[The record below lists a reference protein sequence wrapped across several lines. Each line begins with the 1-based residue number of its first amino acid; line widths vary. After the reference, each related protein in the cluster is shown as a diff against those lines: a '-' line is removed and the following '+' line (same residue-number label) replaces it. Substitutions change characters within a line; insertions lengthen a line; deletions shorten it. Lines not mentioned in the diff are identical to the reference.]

1 MPNALLGSEV
11 RVAGAGH
18 VWAAPEGEAI
28 PTDLTAPPPGFV
40 DMGYVTTDGVGFTFS
55 RESEDLDAWQG
66 DKVRVLSSREPMTLT
81 FALMQTNADSLLLA
95 LGGGAFSEPS
105 PGVFEYL
112 PVAGENLVRTLIVDF
127 ADGTLN
133 YRYVIPRAQVEGDVT
148 WTLVRTD
155 AVTYPITFGVLANEP
170 KYRILSDDPAMG
182 EGSLPGAIGGGGS
195 GGAATASIEAAPTAG
210 PTGEA
215 DGSLIVDSST
225 GDVWVVIG
233 GNWVDSS
240 IQVAPIPAHVGLT
253 TIAPTVTPPA
263 GTWVADDVVWHDD
276 GTSTYKAFVYNGT
289 TWAAEPAS
297 DVSTV

>member
-95 LGGGAFSEPS
+95 LGGGAISELS
-105 PGVFEYL
+105 PGIFEYL

-155 AVTYPITFGVLANEP
+155 ALTYPITFGVLANEP
-170 KYRILSDDPAMG
+170 KYRIVSDDPAMG
-182 EGSLPGAIGGGGS
+182 EGSLPGAIGGGS
-195 GGAATASIEAAPTAG
+195 GGQATASIEAAPAAG

-215 DGSLIVDSST
+215 QGSLIVDSST
-225 GDVWVVIG
+225 GDVWVVNTSG
-233 GNWVDSS
+233 EWEDST
-240 IQVAPIPAHVGLT
+240 IVVAPIPASVGLT
-253 TIAPTVTPPA
+253 TVDPTVTPPA

-276 GTSTYKAFVYNGT
+276 GTNIYKAFVYNGT
-289 TWAAEPAS
+289 TWAAETGS
-297 DVSTV
+297 NVDIT

>member
-18 VWAAPEGEAI
+18 VWAAPEGAAI
-28 PTDLTAPPPGFV
+28 PSDLTAPPPGFV

-95 LGGGAFSEPS
+95 LGGGSFSEPS

-112 PVAGENLVRTLIVDF
+112 PIAGENLVRTLIVDF

-155 AVTYPITFGVLANEP
+155 ALTYPVTFGVLANEP

-182 EGSLPGAIGGGGS
+182 EGTLPGSISGGGAGVP
-195 GGAATASIEAAPTAG
+195 GADLGAAPVAG
-210 PTGEA
+210 PSSEE
-215 DGSLIVDSST
+215 DGSLLVDSST
-225 GDVWVVIG
+225 GDVWVTIA
-233 GNWVDSS
+233 GNWVDST
-240 IQVAPIPAHVGLT
+240 IVVAPIPAAVGLT
-253 TIAPTVTPPA
+253 TVDPSVTPPS
-263 GTWVADDVVWHDD
+263 GTWTADDVVWFDD
-276 GTSTYKAFVYNGT
+276 GTDTYKAFVYNGA

>member
-18 VWAAPEGEAI
+18 VWAAPEGAAV
-28 PTDLTAPPPGFV
+28 PADLTAPPPGFV

-81 FALMQTNADSLLLA
+81 FALMQTNADTILLA

-105 PGVFEYL
+105 PGVFEYE
-112 PVAGENLVRTLIVDF
+112 PIAGENLIRTLLVDF
-127 ADGTLN
+127 QDGDLS

-155 AVTYPITFGVLANEP
+155 ALTYPITFGVLANEP

-182 EGSLPGAIGGGGS
+182 AGSLPGSVGGGGA
-195 GGAATASIEAAPTAG
+195 GTPFADLGPAPTAG
-210 PTGEA
+210 PSTEV
-215 DGSLIVDSST
+215 DGSLLVDSST
-225 GDVWVVIG
+225 GDVWVTIA
-233 GNWVDSS
+233 GNWVDSA
-240 IQVAPIPAHVGLT
+240 ITVTPIPAAVGLT
-253 TIAPTVTPPA
+253 TVAPTTTPPA

-276 GTSTYKAFVYNGT
+276 GSTSYKAFVYNGT

-297 DVSTV
+297 DVATV